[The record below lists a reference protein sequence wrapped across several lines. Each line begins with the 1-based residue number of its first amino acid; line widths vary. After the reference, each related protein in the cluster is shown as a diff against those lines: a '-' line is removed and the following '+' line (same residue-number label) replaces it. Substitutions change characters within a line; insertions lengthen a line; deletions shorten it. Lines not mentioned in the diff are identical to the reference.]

1 MSDVHGRGTLEDA
14 GQRPSKKGQLVN
26 MARLSRK
33 LAVTG
38 ATVAVVAAGT
48 SAVALAT
55 DSSANVYQGCLN
67 HALGALYNV
76 QLNPSTTPRCLP
88 RDAAVSWNQQGPAG
102 PTGPQ
107 GPKGE
112 IGATGAAGPQ
122 GPKGDSGAAGPAG
135 PQGPKGDTGAQ
146 GPAGL
151 STGVSAIAPGEPQ
164 LPAHTFTTVLQT
176 PPVPTTGVYYL
187 SGSLTVNLANG
198 DTVSCMSAPNGN
210 GKYGSEVA
218 QAGPAPNNEYA
229 PLPIAQ
235 AIPLN
240 AGDSI
245 SILCQDS
252 NDDPSTSLD
261 IGFLN
266 ATLINSAT
274 GPTEDNIP
282 PAGG

>member
-1 MSDVHGRGTLEDA
+1 MKV
-14 GQRPSKKGQLVN
+14 
-26 MARLSRK
+26 ARLSRK

-38 ATVAVVAAGT
+38 AAVAVVAGGT

-55 DSSANVYQGCLN
+55 DSSANVYQGCLK

-88 RDAAVSWNQQGPAG
+88 HDAAVSWNQQGPAG
-102 PTGPQ
+102 PAGAQGPAGPTGPQ
-107 GPKGE
+107 GTKGDT
-112 IGATGAAGPQ
+112 GATGPAGPQ

-164 LPAHTFTTVLQT
+164 LPTHTFTTVLQT

-198 DTVSCMSAPNGN
+198 DTVFCMSAPNGN

-252 NDDPSTSLD
+252 NDDPSTSLNL
-261 IGFLN
+261 GFLN